1 MRKLVDV
8 SATLT
13 DVAEVPRLRSGMK
26 RSGRPPV
33 DERFHHA
40 LFEHLPP
47 YYLADADGKLI
58 ETNPAFA
65 QLCAWLYRRQAPK
78 PGDPAPAP
86 LRAIFEKIR
95 TDLEPVEVTEN
106 FQVDDEARSY
116 LSTHFPVHDDEAG
129 TLLGFGGVYENLTDQ
144 AAAKNRAEEIQRRYE
159 DILRSTS
166 DWLWET
172 DAKLRLTAVSPR
184 ITATLGRPARQLI
197 GRPLLSLGAFAK
209 PDEGQPVASELIE
222 SHLPFRNQPFE
233 VENADG
239 EARHIHLSGVAVFDE
254 ESGRFLGYR
263 GTGSDMTRQIAAEGF
278 SKWARRELE
287 KTLEE
292 LKNQNAQL
300 DLALARAQ
308 AADTT
313 KSNFLAMMSHEL
325 RTPLNAIIGFSEL
338 AASQTVGPLPSPY
351 DDYAK
356 EVLAAGR
363 HLLGLV
369 VDLLDLTNIESGRLN
384 VDIKSTALRSLI
396 AEAWMQVS
404 LRAEERGIELSRF
417 TVDDRIEV
425 LADPV
430 RARQIFLNL
439 LSNAVKFGEEGGHVG
454 IECRAAADGCVETV
468 VWNTGEGIAPE
479 VREKLFDGFQKADD
493 DAYVSGGG
501 GMGLGLT
508 LARRLARLMD
518 GDVQLDHR
526 DERTASFVVRL
537 PLDTNVENP
546 PADATPAEPAAD
558 APAAPGGRRRTRVTI
573 VRVDDD

>member
-13 DVAEVPRLRSGMK
+13 DAAEMPRLRAGRK
-26 RSGRPPV
+26 RAGRLHV
-33 DERFHHA
+33 DERFHQA
-40 LFEHLPP
+40 LSEHLRP
-47 YYLADADGKLI
+47 YYLADADGRLI

-65 QLCAWLYRRQAPK
+65 QLCAWLFRRQAPK

-86 LRAIFEKIR
+86 LRRIFEGIR
-95 TDLEPVEVTEN
+95 ANLEPVEVTEN
-106 FQVDDEARSY
+106 FQVDDETRSY
-116 LSTHFPVHDDEAG
+116 RCTHFPVHDEAAG
-129 TLLGFGGVYENLTDQ
+129 KLLGFGGVYVDLTEQ
-144 AAAKNRAEEIQRRYE
+144 ATAKTRADEMQRRYE

-172 DAKLRLTAVSPR
+172 DAKLRLSAVSPR
-184 ITATLGRPARQLI
+184 ITATLGQPARRLI
-197 GRPLLSLGAFAK
+197 GRPLSSLGNFAQ
-209 PDEGQPVASELIE
+209 PAEGQPPARELIE

-233 VENADG
+233 VRNADG
-239 EARHIHLSGVAVFDE
+239 EARHMHLSGVAVFDE

-263 GTGSDMTRQIAAEGF
+263 GTGTDMTRQIAAEGF
-278 SKWARRELE
+278 AKWARRELE

-308 AADTT
+308 AADTA

-338 AASQTVGPLPSPY
+338 AVNQAVGPVPSPY
-351 DDYAK
+351 DDYSK
-356 EVLAAGR
+356 EVLAAGQ

-369 VDLLDLTNIESGRLN
+369 VDLLDLTNIESGRLTVN
-384 VDIKSTALRSLI
+384 ITSAALRSLI

-430 RARQIFLNL
+430 RARQVFLNL
-439 LSNAVKFGEEGGHVG
+439 LSNAVKFGDDGGHIG
-454 IECRAAADGCVETV
+454 IECRAPEGGYIETM

-479 VREKLFDGFQKADD
+479 VRETLFDGFQKAEE
-493 DAYVSGGG
+493 DAYTSGSG

-526 DERTASFVVRL
+526 DERTACFVVRL
-537 PLDTNVENP
+537 PLGPRAENA
-546 PADATPAEPAAD
+546 PADATPAAAAAD
-558 APAAPGGRRRTRVTI
+558 ATAAPSRRRTRVTI

>member
-13 DVAEVPRLRSGMK
+13 DATELPRLRSGKK
-26 RSGRPPV
+26 RSGRLRI

-40 LFEHLPP
+40 LSEHLRP

-65 QLCAWLYRRQAPK
+65 QLCAWLFRRQAPK

-86 LRAIFEKIR
+86 LRAIFERIR

-116 LSTHFPVHDDEAG
+116 RSTHFPVHDDEAG
-129 TLLGFGGVYENLTDQ
+129 TLLGFGGVYVNLTQQ
-144 AAAKNRAEEIQRRYE
+144 AAAKNRADEIQRRYE

-197 GRPLLSLGAFAK
+197 GRPLLSLGAFAQAG
-209 PDEGQPVASELIE
+209 EGQPVASELIE

-239 EARHIHLSGVAVFDE
+239 ETRHIHLSGVAVFDE

-263 GTGSDMTRQIAAEGF
+263 GTGSDMTRQIAAESF

-287 KTLEE
+287 RTLEE

-338 AASQTVGPLPSPY
+338 AASETFGPLPSPY

-369 VDLLDLTNIESGRLN
+369 VDLLDLTNIESGRLS
-384 VDIKSTALRSLI
+384 VDIKPMALRSLI

-417 TVDDRIEV
+417 TVDDRIRV

-454 IECRAAADGCVETV
+454 IECRAPADGCVETV

-479 VREKLFDGFQKADD
+479 VREKLFDGFQKAQD
-493 DAYVSGGG
+493 DAYTSGGG

-537 PLDTNVENP
+537 PLDTGVENP

-558 APAAPGGRRRTRVTI
+558 APAAPGRRRRTRVTI